1 MQVHLQIQKD
11 IAEARARD
19 GVCAMS
25 EEVCPIRTAMILPAL
40 EIGKHERAKG
50 TLTLQG
56 QDGNEDNGMTHLF
69 YSANYEAGKGR
80 EHAEC
85 SQYVL
90 YREDLS

>member
-1 MQVHLQIQKD
+1 MV
-11 IAEARARD
+11 
-19 GVCAMS
+19 
-25 EEVCPIRTAMILPAL
+25 LPAL
-40 EIGKHERAKG
+40 ETGEHERAKG

-56 QDGNEDNGMTHLF
+56 QDGNEDTGMTHLS